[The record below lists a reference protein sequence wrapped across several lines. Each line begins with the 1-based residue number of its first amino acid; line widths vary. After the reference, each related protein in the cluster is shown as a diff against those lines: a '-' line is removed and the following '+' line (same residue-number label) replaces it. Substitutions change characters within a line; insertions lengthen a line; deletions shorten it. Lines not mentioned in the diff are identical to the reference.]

1 MDCDSENKYLHGN
14 SVNSED
20 LKPDVKRRGRK
31 RKEEVICSSDVANS
45 SENIKMTLLTDIQD
59 NNSIQTP
66 EKIGDV
72 KKRGRKP
79 KGGKLTVKPPEKEN
93 FSNTISNVILHLKC
107 SLNDLNE
114 HNSKI
119 NKIVTDPLE
128 YNPDIPLNILTYNQ
142 TVNDTGFSLFDNSSI
157 SEENTTS
164 IRDWSSNWTEPQK
177 FFQNGIAYPNSSFT
191 MQDNKNNFNTDNK
204 NTYVYNPEIITHNKS
219 IELLNNP
226 TINSLHKI
234 EDSCNNEKQNSNCI
248 EISPFFENANCSDEN
263 INLKEINN
271 KLKKIKINLYKNQNI
286 NKKSACFWCTCD
298 FDNPTCYIPK
308 YEMDDK
314 IYGYGS
320 FCRPECA
327 VAYLMKEHIDDSTKF
342 ERYHLLNHIYS
353 KVYGFKKNI
362 KPAPCPYFLLDK
374 FYGNLS
380 IQEYRKLLK
389 TEHML
394 LVIDKPMTRI
404 LPELHEENEDL
415 ISNIYGSNKPITQ
428 NHASN
433 NTGVYKVQRQSEK
446 QQGPSKSSILRDK
459 FGL

>member
-1 MDCDSENKYLHGN
+1 MSDCVSNSENICLN
-14 SVNSED
+14 NILTAE
-20 LKPDVKRRGRK
+20 PAVKRRGRK
-31 RKEEVICSSDVANS
+31 RKEETLTLLEKSDNN
-45 SENIKMTLLTDIQD
+45 ENIKMKLLSATSFDQDTNSNFIQE
-59 NNSIQTP
+59 NKPEENSTNDVP
-66 EKIGDV
+66 DV

-79 KGGKLTVKPPEKEN
+79 KGGKLTVKPPEKQN
-93 FSNTISNVILHLKC
+93 FSSSISNVILHLKC
-107 SLNDLNE
+107 SMTDLDE
-114 HNSKI
+114 YTTKI
-119 NKIVTDPLE
+119 NKLVTNPLE
-128 YNPDIPLNILTYNQ
+128 YNPNIPLNILTYNQ
-142 TVNDTGFSLFDNSSI
+142 TESSTFSLYN
-157 SEENTTS
+157 SEEWTS
-164 IRDWSSNWTEPQK
+164 D
-177 FFQNGIAYPNSSFT
+177 NGNSFGAE
-191 MQDNKNNFNTDNK
+191 DNKKLNWNNDVFGSLPSTMPNIVDSLNYNDNAYSNAK
-204 NTYVYNPEIITHNKS
+204 ENNVFPLSIKSKETIPENNYVEVSDVK
-219 IELLNNP
+219 L
-226 TINSLHKI
+226 
-234 EDSCNNEKQNSNCI
+234 EDN
-248 EISPFFENANCSDEN
+248 DEN
-263 INLKEINN
+263 INVKDINA

-286 NKKSACFWCTCD
+286 NKKAACFWCTCD
-298 FDNPTCYIPK
+298 FDNPVCYIPK
-308 YEMDDK
+308 YELDDK

-362 KPAPCPYFLLDK
+362 KPAPCPYYLLDK

-415 ISNIYGSNKPITQ
+415 ISNIYGSSKTI
-428 NHASN
+428 SN
-433 NTGVYKVQRQSEK
+433 MNSNVTNGNQPGVYKVQRQSEK

>member
-1 MDCDSENKYLHGN
+1 MNSVSENDSSH
-14 SVNSED
+14 SNSEII
-20 LKPDVKRRGRK
+20 KHDVKRRGRK
-31 RKEEVICSSDVANS
+31 RKEEVLSSSGTKNP
-45 SENIKMTLLTDIQD
+45 ENIKMSLSSDILDILD
-59 NNSIQTP
+59 NSEQNDKSS
-66 EKIGDV
+66 DV

-79 KGGKLTVKPPEKEN
+79 KGGKLTSNPPEKEN
-93 FSNTISNVILHLKC
+93 FNTTISNVILHLKC

-119 NKIVTDPLE
+119 NKIVTNPLE

-142 TVNDTGFSLFDNSSI
+142 SMNDTGFSIFDTSSTFEENKGQIGEWNSSWTD
-157 SEENTTS
+157 SKEN
-164 IRDWSSNWTEPQK
+164 
-177 FFQNGIAYPNSSFT
+177 FQNNVAYSNNLFSSHEKKFAGK
-191 MQDNKNNFNTDNK
+191 QDINGL
-204 NTYVYNPEIITHNKS
+204 YVYNPEIISENKNCENFADTPQQETLINKDS
-219 IELLNNP
+219 DNFIEVSQISENLN
-226 TINSLHKI
+226 
-234 EDSCNNEKQNSNCI
+234 
-248 EISPFFENANCSDEN
+248 FSDEN
-263 INLKEINN
+263 INLKEINS

-286 NKKSACFWCTCD
+286 NKKSACFWCTCE

-415 ISNIYGSNKPITQ
+415 ISNIYGSNKPVTQ
-428 NHASN
+428 NQSTATN

>member
-1 MDCDSENKYLHGN
+1 MD
-14 SVNSED
+14 SVSGSED
-20 LKPDVKRRGRK
+20 TILLDNCVNNDIIKPDVKRRGRK
-31 RKEEVICSSDVANS
+31 RKEEVLSVSSMKDK
-45 SENIKMTLLTDIQD
+45 ENIKISLSSDIVDIID
-59 NNSIQTP
+59 NSQQNDNST
-66 EKIGDV
+66 DV

-79 KGGKLTVKPPEKEN
+79 KGGKLTSKPQEKEN
-93 FSNTISNVILHLKC
+93 FNNTISNVILHLKC

-119 NKIVTDPLE
+119 NKIVTNPLE

-142 TVNDTGFSLFDNSSI
+142 SINDTGFSIFDNSSTF
-157 SEENTTS
+157 EENKGQ
-164 IRDWSSNWTEPQK
+164 IGDWNSSWIESKEN
-177 FFQNGIAYPNSSFT
+177 FQNNIAYSNNLFISQEKKSGGKSESNNS
-191 MQDNKNNFNTDNK
+191 
-204 NTYVYNPEIITHNKS
+204 YVYNPEVINNLSQNQNNQNSMDLIQTNSINKENNNNF
-219 IELLNNP
+219 IELS
-226 TINSLHKI
+226 TIL
-234 EDSCNNEKQNSNCI
+234 DNSNY
-248 EISPFFENANCSDEN
+248 SDEN
-263 INLKEINN
+263 TNLKEINN

-415 ISNIYGSNKPITQ
+415 ISNIYSSNKPVTQ
-428 NHASN
+428 NQSISTN